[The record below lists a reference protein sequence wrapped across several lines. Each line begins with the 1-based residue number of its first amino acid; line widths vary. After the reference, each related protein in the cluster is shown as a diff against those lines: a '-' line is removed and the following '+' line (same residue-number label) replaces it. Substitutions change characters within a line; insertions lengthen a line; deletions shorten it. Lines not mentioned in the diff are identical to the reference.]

1 MVEEV
6 DVPPLDF
13 STVIGRAATGV
24 PRILA

>member
-6 DVPPLDF
+6 GVPPLDF
-13 STVIGRAATGV
+13 STIVGRAATGV